1 MSVADQHE
9 AVNAGAD
16 PGEDL
21 EAALER
27 VRALLAH
34 DDEAGLS
41 GFLSDLHPK
50 DVADIVAELDEDERV
65 YIFNLLDAD
74 VASEALA
81 EMEHDEHPEEILAQL
96 EPGRIAEVVSELAD
110 DDAADLIGDL
120 DPDDQARVLASVPA
134 DEAGEL
140 RELMR
145 YDEES
150 AGGIMTTELVAIS
163 IDKNAAEAIA
173 DVREQ
178 AREIGG
184 ELFIV
189 FVVDDNYRLM
199 GTLTLQELV
208 VAEPD
213 TPLALLIEEPAAT
226 VSPDEDQEEVTRLIS
241 RYNLPAVAVVSEN
254 GTLLGQVTWDDV
266 IDVLE
271 EEQTEDV
278 LRMGGVSAEE
288 ELRAYWYE
296 AVPSR
301 LTWLF
306 VNLLTAGLAALVVVA
321 FNDTIQKYVLL
332 AAIMPVIAGMGGNG
346 GTQSLAVTVRLLA
359 VTREAS
365 ERRWSVVGKEVLIGM
380 ANGIALGLIT
390 GIFCYFWKGSA
401 MLGLVVLLAM
411 WGNLVIAG
419 LFGALVPI
427 LLEKFGADPAV
438 ASSIFVT
445 TFTDVG
451 GFFLLLGL
459 ASQLL
464 L

>member
-1 MSVADQHE
+1 MSPFDRNE
-9 AVNAGAD
+9 AANAGAD

-21 EAALER
+21 EATLGRVRQLLER
-27 VRALLAH
+27 
-34 DDEAGLS
+34 DDEAGLIAL
-41 GFLSDLHPK
+41 LSDLHPK

-65 YIFNLLDAD
+65 YVFNLLDAD
-74 VASEALA
+74 VTSEALA
-81 EMEHDEHPEEILAQL
+81 EMEYDEHPEDILAQL
-96 EPGRIAEVVSELAD
+96 EPGRIAEVVSELSD
-110 DDAADLIGDL
+110 DDAADLIGEL

-134 DEAGEL
+134 EEAGEL
-140 RELMR
+140 RELMG

-163 IDKNAAEAIA
+163 VNKTAAGAIEE
-173 DVREQ
+173 VRTQ

-184 ELFIV
+184 ELLVV
-189 FVVDDNYRLM
+189 FVIDDNYHLI
-199 GTLTLQELV
+199 GTLSLQELV
-208 VAEPD
+208 LAAPLTPVAD
-213 TPLALLIEEPAAT
+213 LVEEPAAT
-226 VSPDEDQEEVTRLIS
+226 VSPEEDQEEVSRIIS
-241 RYNLPAVAVVSEN
+241 RYNLPAVAVVRDD
-254 GTLLGQVTWDDV
+254 GLLLGQVTWDDV

-278 LRMGGVSAEE
+278 LKMGGVSSEE

-306 VNLLTAGLAALVVVA
+306 VNLLTAVLAALVVVA

-359 VTREAS
+359 VTREVS
-365 ERRWSVVGKEVLIGM
+365 ERRWSVVGKEVLIGLV
-380 ANGIALGLIT
+380 NGIALGLIT
-390 GIFCYFWKGSA
+390 GIFCYLWKGSA
-401 MLGLVVLLAM
+401 MLGVVVLLAM

-459 ASQLL
+459 ASKLL